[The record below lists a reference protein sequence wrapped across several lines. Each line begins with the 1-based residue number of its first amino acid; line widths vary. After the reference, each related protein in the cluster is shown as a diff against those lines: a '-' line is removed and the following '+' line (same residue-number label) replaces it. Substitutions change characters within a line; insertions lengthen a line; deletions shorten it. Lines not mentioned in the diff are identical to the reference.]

1 MFKPPERSEGGFK
14 QSALPNLFNQLEKN
28 MAQNLNTQTTYW
40 ASSDYHEFEVELLEE
55 TEYGDFK
62 VRCVLEDE
70 ILILTGHLWSL
81 ELMTDNGKMIYD
93 FSRTDRTE
101 F

>member
-1 MFKPPERSEGGFK
+1 MKGDLNN
-14 QSALPNLFNQLEKN
+14 LPFQNLINQLEKN

>member
-1 MFKPPERSEGGFK
+1 MKDVTGEETYYWNEKIALLEADLEIPVPPI
-14 QSALPNLFNQLEKN
+14 
-28 MAQNLNTQTTYW
+28 AQTYW

-81 ELMTDNGKMIYD
+81 ELMTDNGKMIYE